1 MKPVILV
8 TGGSRGIG
16 RAIAIHAARG
26 GYDVAFTFIEDEK
39 AAGEVIAAIEKLGR
53 NCYAQKS
60 NSSGGAA
67 EIDMLLDSVERA
79 LGPITHLTN
88 NVGITG
94 RIGKLIDLPEDVLRK
109 TVDVNAVG
117 TILTC
122 QRMVVRWTAPR
133 VPGSIVNVSS
143 IAATIRAPGEYVHY
157 AATKAA
163 VDAFSIGLSK
173 ELGPDGIRVNV
184 VSPGTTNTEIHA
196 RGGDPGRPERV
207 APRVPLG
214 RVGEPDEIAAAV
226 IWLHSPEASYM
237 TGAILRV
244 GGGL

>member
-1 MKPVILV
+1 
-8 TGGSRGIG
+8 
-16 RAIAIHAARG
+16 
-26 GYDVAFTFIEDEK
+26 
-39 AAGEVIAAIEKLGR
+39 
-53 NCYAQKS
+53 
-60 NSSGGAA
+60 
-67 EIDMLLDSVERA
+67 
-79 LGPITHLTN
+79 
-88 NVGITG
+88 
-94 RIGKLIDLPEDVLRK
+94 
-109 TVDVNAVG
+109 
-117 TILTC
+117 
-122 QRMVVRWTAPR
+122 
-133 VPGSIVNVSS
+133 VNVSS